1 MSASLAKRPQS
12 KAQYQTGIE
21 LEARVRRNAKF
32 NKSKHLR
39 RSHGVDLRQFH
50 LIAREERPIRLMV
63 CVLTDKQKTVVNIPT
78 GILSSSLRAP
88 SVPSGSMKRLWCGPN
103 SPRSLWRR

>member
-1 MSASLAKRPQS
+1 M
-12 KAQYQTGIE
+12 
-21 LEARVRRNAKF
+21 RRNAKF

-63 CVLTDKQKTVVNIPT
+63 CALTDKQKTVVNIPNGNSKFLT
-78 GILSSSLRAP
+78 ASSFRFLTD
-88 SVPSGSMKRLWCGPN
+88 L
-103 SPRSLWRR
+103 